1 MSDKSENLKSTIRP
15 ARLPV
20 PRATPSS
27 PFFPQLNRVELA
39 TVVCVCLVFLTS
51 SFYRLNHTD
60 LWGHLS
66 FGRWIVQHQV
76 LPDAELFAAGN
87 AIEKFTNIPWLA
99 QVGGY
104 LAFQKFGSEGL
115 ILLHVLLVT
124 ASFGILMWAA
134 TQNSGNQAWGITAG
148 IVGYLISW
156 PIIGIIRPQLVG
168 VTLFVLV
175 LLACHQLRRS
185 WLPVI
190 WLAIIFA
197 LWANLH
203 GSFLIALGLLGL
215 IALGNSWESFCS
227 SKVAMFSDPLVKRYW
242 LAVLAALV
250 AAACLNPIGPGL
262 LFEISSFGST
272 EALSAITEWRP
283 LVLFSV
289 SGSLFFGSL
298 LITAVILR
306 FSSRRFTPAEVL
318 LLIAFGILTL
328 SAMRMLIW
336 WALVWPWVMAPHV
349 TRISDNWSKAYKPVE
364 NNSSKTMRSLIAIGF
379 IFMSILISPSAHALI
394 TGCSR
399 GIQATTSSET
409 PIHVAEEIRRRKIQ
423 GRFFARMDWADYL
436 IWHSH
441 NQVRPMVYTH
451 VHLLENRVF
460 NDYRRLAQGDNDWFA
475 IAADHQLDYLIL
487 SRAHHRRLWNKVQNH
502 PQAHLVYEDKQCWLM
517 RLEPTEQEK
526 KHPHGE

>member
-1 MSDKSENLKSTIRP
+1 MESTTRP

-20 PRATPSS
+20 PRATPNS
-27 PFFPQLNRVELA
+27 PFFPQLNRAELA
-39 TVVCVCLVFLTS
+39 TVVCLCLIFLTS

-66 FGRWIVQHQV
+66 FGRWIVQHQA
-76 LPDAELFAAGN
+76 LPDIELFAAGD

-104 LAFQKFGSEGL
+104 LAYQQFGPEGL

-124 ASFGILMWAA
+124 VSFGILMWAA
-134 TQNSGNQAWGITAG
+134 TQNSGSQVWGITAG

-168 VTLFVLV
+168 VTLFALV
-175 LLACHQLRRS
+175 LLACHELRRS
-185 WLPVI
+185 WLPII
-190 WLAIIFA
+190 WLSIIFA

-203 GSFLIALGLLGL
+203 GSFLIALGVLGL
-215 IALGNSWESFCS
+215 IALGNSWESFRS

-242 LAVLAALV
+242 LAVLVALIT
-250 AAACLNPIGPGL
+250 AACLNPIGPGL
-262 LFEISSFGST
+262 LFEIGSFGST
-272 EALSAITEWRP
+272 EALGAITEWRP

-336 WALVWPWVMAPHV
+336 WALVWPWVMSPHIA
-349 TRISDNWSKAYKPVE
+349 RISANWSNACKPVE
-364 NNSSKTMRSLIAIGF
+364 NNSRKTMRSLIAMGF
-379 IFMSILISPSAHALI
+379 IFTSILISPSAHALI
-394 TGCSR
+394 TGRGR
-399 GIQATTSSET
+399 GIQTTTSSET
-409 PIHVAEEIRRRKIQ
+409 PIHVAEEILRREIR

-441 NQVRPMVYTH
+441 NNVRPMVYTH

-475 IAADHQLDYLIL
+475 IATDHQLDYLIL
-487 SRAHHRRLWNKVQNH
+487 SRAHHRRLRNKVRNH
-502 PQAHLVYEDKQCWLM
+502 PQAHLVYEDKQCWLI
-517 RLEPTEQEK
+517 RLEHTEQEK
-526 KHPHGE
+526 NQFPGE